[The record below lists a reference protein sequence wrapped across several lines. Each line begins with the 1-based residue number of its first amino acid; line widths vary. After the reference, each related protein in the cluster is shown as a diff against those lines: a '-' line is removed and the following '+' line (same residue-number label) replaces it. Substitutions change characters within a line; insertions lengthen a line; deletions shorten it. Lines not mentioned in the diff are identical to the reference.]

1 MRVNLKENNTM
12 EETALPIFK
21 SIIIT
26 TIALL
31 APVHSVIMTVGFL
44 IFMDLFTGMMAARK
58 RLEPITSSAMRRTVS
73 KMIIYQI
80 AILSAF
86 FCERYLLDG
95 ILPVAKL
102 VAGAIGM
109 VELTS
114 VLENGNTILGANI
127 FKVILKRLGSRND
140 DKGQG
145 V

>member
-1 MRVNLKENNTM
+1 MRVNIKEDKAM
-12 EETALPIFK
+12 EETAVTLLK
-21 SIIIT
+21 SLLVA

-31 APVHSVIMTVGFL
+31 APIHSVIMTVGFL

-86 FCERYLLDG
+86 FCETYLLDG

-114 VLENGNTILGANI
+114 VLENGNAILGTNI
-127 FKVILKRLGSRND
+127 FKVILKRLGSKND
-140 DKGQG
+140 RKGN
-145 V
+145 